1 MHTLVCTK
9 TIVQTILIAT
19 RPFWKNILDNS
30 IKITVYLQLMHSFSK
45 TENSA
50 FLKTLMM
57 KFEVKIY
64 EKDLP
69 RSSCLVKLQAFRL

>member
-1 MHTLVCTK
+1 MLTLVCTK
-9 TIVQTILIAT
+9 TIVQTILIST
-19 RPFWKNILDNS
+19 RPSWKNILDNS
-30 IKITVYLQLMHSFSK
+30 IKITVYLQLIYSFSK
-45 TENSA
+45 TEYSA

-64 EKDLP
+64 EKDLS

>member
-9 TIVQTILIAT
+9 TIVQTILIAN
-19 RPFWKNILDNS
+19 RPSWKNILDNS
-30 IKITVYLQLMHSFSK
+30 IKITVYLQLIHSFSK

-64 EKDLP
+64 EKDLA